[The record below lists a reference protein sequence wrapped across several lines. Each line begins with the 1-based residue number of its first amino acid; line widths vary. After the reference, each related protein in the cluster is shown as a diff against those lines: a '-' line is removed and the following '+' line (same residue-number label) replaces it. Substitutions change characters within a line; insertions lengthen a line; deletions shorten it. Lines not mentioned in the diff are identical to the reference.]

1 MKMYIYLLISLSL
14 LLVGCTYQYTDESRG
29 YTYKLNGGEF
39 NCTQKPSETEIVI
52 KEAVLSSNELRVAD
66 KNEPPHPQGFPSP
79 EELVTLCIEL
89 LNSK

>member
-14 LLVGCTYQYTDESRG
+14 LLVGCTYKYTDESRG

-39 NCTQKPSETEIVI
+39 NCTHKPSQTEIVI
-52 KEAVLSSNELRVAD
+52 KESVLPKKGAKSAP
-66 KNEPPHPQGFPSP
+66 KNGPPQPPGFPSP
-79 EELVTLCIEL
+79 EELVNLCIKL